1 MDAEFE
7 QHYQA
12 AERAYG
18 LGDYTEAHALASALW
33 DQLQSASDEHDPS
46 LVLGWRAV
54 VALLLGHIQ
63 LHGLQQ
69 PDQAALFYQRVLDS
83 EPEATLA
90 ALAEQGLE
98 HCRSENTVSPATTTP
113 ANGGGDGG
121 SGGGAI
127 PDLLKDPFLT
137 TDPDQTRPVQAN
149 VVTAM
154 PWLPSEEQPR
164 PTPAPAPT
172 QEPEAK
178 PEPDI
183 TTEQTEEPPSDV
195 VEDVVEVEAMPQEP
209 AVSLEPDITTEPT
222 EQSASDVLED
232 EVEVEPTLQEPAAIP
247 EPDITTEQTEEP
259 PNDDIEDE
267 VEVEPT
273 LQEPA
278 AKDLLEQSWL
288 RRQLQPG
295 MKRPTDSPEP
305 MGLINRIKG
314 AFARSAGR

>member
-1 MDAEFE
+1 MDADFE

-33 DQLQSASDEHDPS
+33 DQLQSASDEQDQS

-69 PDQAALFYQRVLDS
+69 PEQAALSYQRVLDS

-98 HCRSENTVSPATTTP
+98 LCRSQNSVSAATTTP
-113 ANGGGDGG
+113 ATDVVL
-121 SGGGAI
+121 

-137 TDPDQTRPVQAN
+137 TDPDQARPAQPH

-154 PWLPSEEQPR
+154 PWLPSDEEPR
-164 PTPAPAPT
+164 PTPTAAGTPSPDPAPT
-172 QEPEAK
+172 PEPAITLEPE
-178 PEPDI
+178 
-183 TTEQTEEPPSDV
+183 
-195 VEDVVEVEAMPQEP
+195 
-209 AVSLEPDITTEPT
+209 ITTEPT
-222 EQSASDVLED
+222 EQPPSDEIEVEV
-232 EVEVEPTLQEPAAIP
+232 EVEVEPTP
-247 EPDITTEQTEEP
+247 
-259 PNDDIEDE
+259 
-267 VEVEPT
+267 
-273 LQEPA
+273 QEPA
-278 AKDLLEQSWL
+278 AKDLLEKSWL
-288 RRQLQPG
+288 RRQLQPAI
-295 MKRPTDSPEP
+295 KSPTDSTEP
-305 MGLINRIKG
+305 MGLMNRIKG